1 MKKTRTFSDIDLNF
15 TPVPSAYTRYDVPVD
30 NSLAV
35 TITGTSDSPIIT
47 GENTLFQYMLVVND
61 NLYVQPSVPFKIQG
75 TDVTDISM
83 YYQDSDVIGSKIQL
97 GRVKSIGKIKSI
109 DSPTQITLY
118 NNCLK
123 DFQLEL
129 PRDKFQYSTPG
140 DIAVRFDEN
149 AIKASIRH
157 LILTMNHER
166 PFNSK
171 VGSQVKAIMFELTS
185 PMSAI
190 MLKQSIINVIAAYEP
205 RVQILEVLVDIKQES
220 YLVNIS
226 IYFQVI
232 NTTEPLQIDL
242 VLTRT
247 R

>member
-47 GENTLFQYMLVVND
+47 GENTLFQYMLMVND

-75 TDVTDISM
+75 TNVTDISM

-129 PRDKFQYSTPG
+129 PRDN
-140 DIAVRFDEN
+140 IAVRFDEN

-171 VGSQVKAIMFELTS
+171 VGSQVKAIMFELVS